1 MSHRVTHRRLRVFVA
16 TSPDCIPRAS
26 AIRAA
31 PSTSELMVGV
41 GDRAAEHRG
50 GRRGGRERKRG
61 REGKKKIAGRALER
75 RRERRSPIMRIDFA
89 TETNSAFHKIPF
101 ATSPSINKRPRYFTF
116 QVERERLHFYPSSK
130 KPPST
135 YRTIDL

>member
-41 GDRAAEHRG
+41 GDRIGGRG
-50 GRRGGRERKRG
+50 GGRGGGGGGGK
-61 REGKKKIAGRALER
+61 GKKDRSARSRG
-75 RRERRSPIMRIDFA
+75 RRSPIMRIDFA

-101 ATSPSINKRPRYFTF
+101 ATSPSINKRPRYFAF